1 MNMHYAGIPLIPFL
15 LMVSAVRS
23 PAQALVAIARNT
35 TDSVVIRWSPTN
47 IRAWEGARR
56 FGVKVERLTV
66 LQGMVGKPV
75 AERISPDTLKVW
87 PMDRFRAS
95 FPKDHAYAPAVVQAL
110 YGKTFAEPPG
120 QPDLRNA
127 MDRANDQQLRWTF
140 CMLFADLDAGSAN
153 ALGLRWV
160 DRDLS
165 ADALYLYRIIALDPL
180 QRDTALIGV
189 NRRNGP
195 DAVAAAPQPV
205 AEELDGAVR
214 LQWDA
219 GRIGDHFSAYWIE
232 RSSTGKPW
240 SRVNTRPFIESMGT
254 AQSPLE
260 VVNYTDTTLTSNYSP
275 YQYRVVG
282 ITPFG
287 EESPASGTV
296 TAMGRDRTAP
306 PGPVMKEVRDERGK
320 LVVYWDLPSGA
331 ADLKG
336 FRVEKSPE
344 SQGLFLP
351 LHSGLLSTT
360 ARSFVDTSTFLIG
373 ENHFRV
379 VAVDT
384 ANNTSV
390 SMTGYGSLVD
400 SIAPSIPTGLNGW
413 IDTLGVVRLN
423 WSVGREIDLL
433 GYRVFF
439 ANATDHEFT
448 NRTGVPVGD
457 TTFTDTIP
465 LKTLTKRIHYRIA
478 AVDRNFN
485 HSDLGPI
492 LTLIKPDI
500 VPPTAPVFA
509 GQQVSDTTVIL
520 RFVPSSS
527 EDLAMH
533 RLLRKTQEDSVWTE
547 IAGWPAG
554 DARREITDAAVD
566 GPAYYSYTI
575 IAVDS
580 AGNRTSAPG
589 TADVRV
595 HKRLRRAGPSG
606 LQGFHDPLSKTVQ
619 LNWAAPAAQVKHYIL
634 YRSKDGGAMTS
645 LASVEGS
652 RTGFEDKRLTGIGR
666 YDYQLQAVFADG
678 GASAMVSSTNPIEV
692 R

>member
-1 MNMHYAGIPLIPFL
+1 MHEPRHL
-15 LMVSAVRS
+15 LALLLVLGCAF
-23 PAQALVAIARNT
+23 PTAAQGLMAIARNT
-35 TDSVVIRWSPTN
+35 NDSVVIRWSPTN
-47 IRAWEGARR
+47 IRTWEGIRR
-56 FGVKVERLTV
+56 YGVKVERLTIQ
-66 LQGMVGKPV
+66 QGMTGKPT
-75 AERISPDTLKVW
+75 ADRISPDTIKVW
-87 PMDRFRAS
+87 SMERFRAN

-110 YGKTFAEPPG
+110 YGKTFAAPPG

-140 CMLFADLDAGSAN
+140 CMLFADIDAGSAN
-153 ALGLRWV
+153 AMGLRWV

-165 ADALYLYRIIALDPL
+165 VDALYLYRVIALDPL

-189 NRRNGP
+189 NRKNGP
-195 DAVAAAPQPV
+195 DAIAAVPQPV

-219 GRIGDHFSAYWIE
+219 GRTGEQFSAYWIE
-232 RSSTGKPW
+232 RSGAGKPW
-240 SRVNTRPFIESMGT
+240 SRVHARPFIESMGV
-254 AQSPLE
+254 APGPLE
-260 VVNYTDTTLTSNYSP
+260 VVHYTDTTLTANYVP

-282 ITPFG
+282 VTPFG
-287 EESPASGTV
+287 EESPPSSTIA
-296 TAMGRDRTAP
+296 AMGRDRTAP
-306 PGPVMKEVRDERGK
+306 SAPVLKEVKDVRGK
-320 LVVYWDLPSGA
+320 LVVYWDQPSAA

-344 SQGLFLP
+344 PQVGFLP
-351 LHSGLLSTT
+351 LHEGLLPTT
-360 ARSFVDTSTFLIG
+360 ARSFTDTSTFLIG

-379 VAVDT
+379 VALDT
-384 ANNTSV
+384 ANNASF
-390 SMTGYGSLVD
+390 SLTGYGSLID
-400 SIAPSIPTGLNGW
+400 SIAPSTPTALTGS
-413 IDTLGVVRLN
+413 IDTLGVVRLH
-423 WSVGREIDLL
+423 WKVGPEQDLL

-465 LKTLTKRIHYRIA
+465 LNTLTKRIHYRIA

-492 LTLIKPDI
+492 LTLLKPDI

-509 GQQVSDTTVIL
+509 GQQVSDTTVTL

-527 EDLAMH
+527 EDLAHH
-533 RLLRKTQEDSVWTE
+533 RLLRKLQGDTIWTE
-547 IAGWPAG
+547 LFIWPAS
-554 DARREITDAAVD
+554 DVRREITDGTVN
-566 GPAYYSYTI
+566 GPAYFSYSI

-580 AGNRTSAPG
+580 AGNSTSAPG

-595 HKRLRRAGPSG
+595 HKHLRKAGPSG
-606 LQGFHDPLSKTVQ
+606 LRGFHDPLSKMVQ
-619 LNWAAPAAQVKHYIL
+619 LNWSAPSAQVKHYII
-634 YRSKDGGAMTS
+634 YRSKDGGNLVS

-652 RTGFEDKRLTGIGR
+652 RTGFEDMRLTGVGR
-666 YDYQLQAVFADG
+666 YDYQLQAVYSDG
-678 GASAMVSSTNPIEV
+678 GVSAMVPCANPIEV